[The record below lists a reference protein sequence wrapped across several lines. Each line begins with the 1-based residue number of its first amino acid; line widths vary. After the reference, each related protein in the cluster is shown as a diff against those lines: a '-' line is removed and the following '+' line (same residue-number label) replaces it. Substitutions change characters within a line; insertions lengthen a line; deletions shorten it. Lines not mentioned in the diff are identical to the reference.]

1 MSITITSAVQL
12 RLNNFNSL
20 SGHET
25 YYFSK
30 YSSIWGWATWKNRW
44 EDSFDIK
51 MNNWPKVKKEGWMT
65 DILLND
71 KSEKFLSKYLHRRF
85 KLIDKDWDRAWQ
97 FGCLINGRLT
107 IFPSKNLIT
116 SVGQDEFATHNNPR
130 KWDRLPLEEMK
141 FPLKHPKIIVADN
154 RVDNFLTKEGF
165 SKPDIMY
172 RIKNKLRKYLLS

>member
-1 MSITITSAVQL
+1 MLLLRSNLPEHQPKQEVLYLQSLLDYSWSA
-12 RLNNFNSL
+12 
-20 SGHET
+20 
-25 YYFSK
+25 
-30 YSSIWGWATWKNRW
+30 
-44 EDSFDIK
+44 
-51 MNNWPKVKKEGWMT
+51 
-65 DILLND
+65 
-71 KSEKFLSKYLHRRF
+71 KYLHRRF
-85 KLIDKDWDRAWQ
+85 KLIDQDWDRAWQ